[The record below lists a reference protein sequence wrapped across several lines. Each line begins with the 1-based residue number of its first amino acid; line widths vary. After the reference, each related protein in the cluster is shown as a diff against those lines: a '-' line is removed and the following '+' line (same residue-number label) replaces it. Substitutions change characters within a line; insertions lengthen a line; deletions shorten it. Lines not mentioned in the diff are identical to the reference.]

1 MFKATVVCVVLLW
14 TSVARAQFGGPLPVL
29 DVTEIQKTL
38 EILQAQVRQIQ
49 MLAQNLRS
57 AGQSL
62 FHDNSG
68 QLDELTQLI
77 DQGDGLSYMASNL
90 QQRFNALGSVGQSP
104 AQDVAT
110 IRDTSK
116 GVLNSLAEQQR
127 GYVNEAAE
135 LQALAMR
142 NSAAPGALS
151 ALQTANEIALHA
163 GNAQL
168 EARQLEA
175 ATANAQVIAAM
186 ANYNLQMRKTV
197 NEMHFWG

>member
-1 MFKATVVCVVLLW
+1 
-14 TSVARAQFGGPLPVL
+14 LPTI

-38 EILQAQVRQIQ
+38 EVLKAEVAQIQ
-49 MLAQNLRS
+49 MLEKNLRS

-110 IRDTSK
+110 IRDTLR

-127 GYVNEAAE
+127 GYTNEAAE
-135 LQALAMR
+135 LQTLAMR

-197 NEMHFWG
+197 NEMNFWGTQCQGECIGGIGFGDDQLPR